1 MESKGSFKT
10 IGNKLY
16 EKYTGGIKVFLEST
30 DDEYIVGRK
39 WFSHLKDKISFES
52 VSKTRA
58 NGGCQLV
65 RKKVQESKN
74 CNQKAFGIVD
84 RDILLADPDFQDS
97 VWWEVNDDIFTS
109 TQPYDEAIYV
119 LHYWE
124 LENYLLHPQALE
136 SLVADKT
143 LVNSPTISAS
153 TIADLLIQN
162 ENNLV
167 AVTLLST
174 ISAKNMEEQVAEGF
188 GRDCSGDELT
198 EKIVNK
204 LNISIEAAQHEHEKI
219 KFFAENESDA
229 ITRWNKLSRMLD
241 GKRIMYRI
249 DQILSK
255 NDMANCKVSLTSE
268 RGVLAGYIANQK
280 LVDPSLAG
288 WLVRRYL
295 QFHYIIKSLKKLKT
309 QLFNSLIFSS

>member
-30 DDEYIVGRK
+30 DDQYIVGRK

-52 VSKTRA
+52 VSVTRA

-65 RKKVQESKN
+65 RKKVQESN
-74 CNQKAFGIVD
+74 DCNQKAFGIVD

-97 VWWEVNDDIFTS
+97 VWWEVNDDVFTS
-109 TQPYDEAIYV
+109 DQSYGDAIFV

-136 SLVADKT
+136 SLVADKK
-143 LVNSPTISAS
+143 LMDLPTISAA

-162 ENNLV
+162 EDDLV

-174 ISAKNMEEQVAEGF
+174 IPAKNMEGQVAEGF
-188 GRDCSGDELT
+188 GRDSSRVELK
-198 EKIVNK
+198 EKITNK
-204 LNISIEAAQHEHEKI
+204 LNISPEKIQQENEKI
-219 KFFAENESDA
+219 KCFAENESDA

-249 DQILSK
+249 GQILSDE
-255 NDMANCKVSLTSE
+255 NMADCKVSLTSE
-268 RGVLAGYIANQK
+268 RGALAGYIANQK
-280 LVDPSLAG
+280 IIDPFLST
-288 WLVRRYL
+288 WLDGIY
-295 QFHYIIKSLKKLKT
+295 
-309 QLFNSLIFSS
+309 NSSAS